1 MRPTFGYSTQATGA
15 KAVEQHHGR
24 GKAVTPKPWPW
35 SIHGIH
41 VIHGASHQML
51 WTQRLPR
58 ESQALP
64 RERIEAILER
74 RGMTSPFERECVCA
88 STVGG

>member
-24 GKAVTPKPWPW
+24 GKAVTPKPWQAMEHPRNPR
-35 SIHGIH
+35 
-41 VIHGASHQML
+41 ASHQML
-51 WTQRLPR
+51 WTQRLPQR

-74 RGMTSPFERECVCA
+74 RGMTFPFERECVCA